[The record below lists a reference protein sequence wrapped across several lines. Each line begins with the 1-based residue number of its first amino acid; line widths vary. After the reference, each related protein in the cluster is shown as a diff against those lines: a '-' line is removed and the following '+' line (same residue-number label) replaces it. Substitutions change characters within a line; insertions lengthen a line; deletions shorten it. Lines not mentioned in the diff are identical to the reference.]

1 MVDRSQPISRRG
13 LFEALVRPF
22 ARHVGGGGVGEP
34 AGPSPA
40 PAEDDGIPKVAIV
53 QGRFCLAYQ
62 AGGCFTCSERCPV
75 AGAITT
81 DRGIPTVHADLCTGC
96 GICHDLCPAPRNAI
110 LMLAKP
116 ETPAPAA

>member
-13 LFEALVRPF
+13 LFEALARPF
-22 ARHVGGGGVGEP
+22 ARYSGSGGVVEP
-34 AGPSPA
+34 AKGSQA
-40 PAEDDGIPKVAIV
+40 PPEDDDTPRVAII

-62 AGGCFTCSERCPV
+62 GGVCFTCSERCPV
-75 AGAITT
+75 PGAITT
-81 DRGIPTVHADLCTGC
+81 DKGIPTVHADPCTGC

-116 ETPAPAA
+116 ETPALAE